1 LIPITIG
8 RLNKKSTI
16 NHSPIRPTNSP
27 NHSLNQPNKLNQPIH
42 QFSQFNSN
50 LSAVNF
56 ISMKKIFLLAVV
68 SFFVSAA
75 IAQDVKKAIFYAV
88 SFPNAAHHEAEIVMT
103 IPQSPSGE
111 FRVIMSRSSA
121 GRYATHEF
129 GKNIYN
135 VIAKDVNGAVIPLKQ
150 IEGDV
155 YEVDNSH
162 PATVIISYTLFG
174 NWTDGTYASIDESHA
189 HLNMPAAF
197 MWVPGQEKRAV
208 EFEFNDLDKYG
219 WKVATQLKHDG
230 ANVYSAPDLQYMMDS
245 PTELSNFKE
254 TSWNVVNT
262 DGKTEKIN
270 LTVHSDDAQP
280 VIDNFGKMLQK
291 VVLEEKAVFGELPS
305 YDYGEYTF
313 LDDVY
318 PTTSGDGMEH
328 RNSTCIVQ
336 PIDKVEGN
344 EVRLLST
351 FSHEYFHSWNVKR
364 IRPKSLEPFNF
375 EHADMSSELWFAEG
389 FTQYYG
395 ELLLVRSGYHTAD
408 EYTRTLSGLVNSVL
422 NTPGA
427 AKYPQTQMSRYS
439 VFADAGVANDPN
451 NENNMFTTYYYYGG
465 ATALALDLRLRSEFN
480 LTLDDYMRAVWLA
493 RGKVMKPY
501 TIPDLQSDLAKLT
514 KNPKFAADFFNKYIY
529 GIEKNDYAALL
540 AKAGLLLRKAQPG
553 KAWAG
558 PLTGSGRRGRTG
570 QARTTG
576 TEGIPILTSTV
587 IGTPVYKTGLDA
599 GDVILKADGKDV
611 KDEQEFDAIVA
622 VKNIG
627 DKIVVNYKNRTGNHE
642 TAITL
647 EESPYLEI
655 VTFEKAG
662 KELTKDEQD
671 FRNSWWS
678 SMVQ

>member
-1 LIPITIG
+1 M
-8 RLNKKSTI
+8 KKLLFI
-16 NHSPIRPTNSP
+16 AV
-27 NHSLNQPNKLNQPIH
+27 
-42 QFSQFNSN
+42 FAF
-50 LSAVNF
+50 SAVVCF
-56 ISMKKIFLLAVV
+56 G
-68 SFFVSAA
+68 
-75 IAQDVKKAIFYAV
+75 QDEQKAIFYTV
-88 SFPNAAHHEAEIVMT
+88 SFPNAVHHEAEIVMT
-103 IPQSPSGE
+103 IPQAPQGD
-111 FRVIMSRSSA
+111 FKVRMSRSSA

-135 VIAKDVNGAVIPLKQ
+135 VAATSVDGSPVKFKQ

-155 YEVDNSH
+155 YLIEDNVSK
-162 PATVIISYTLFG
+162 TVKISYTLFA
-174 NWTDGTYASIDESHA
+174 NYTDGTYASIDLSHA

-197 MWVPGQEKRAV
+197 MWVPGEEQRPVK
-208 EFEFNDLDKYG
+208 FEFNDLDKYG

-230 ANVYSAPDLQYMMDS
+230 DNVYSAPNMQYMMDS

-254 TSWNVVNT
+254 TSWDVVNT

-291 VVLEEKAVFGELPS
+291 VVLEEKAVFGELPK
-305 YDYGEYTF
+305 YDFGEYTF

-318 PTTSGDGMEH
+318 PTLSGDGMEH

-336 PIDKVEGN
+336 PVDKIEGN

-375 EHADMSSELWFAEG
+375 EHANMSSELWFAEG

-395 ELLLVRSGYHTAD
+395 ELLLVRAGFHTPE

-427 AKYPQTQMSRYS
+427 AKYPETFMSRYS

-451 NENNMFTTYYYYGG
+451 NEANMFTTYYYYGG
-465 ATALALDLRLRSEFN
+465 ATALALDLRLRTEFN

-501 TIPDLQSDLAKLT
+501 TIPDLQNDLAKLT
-514 KNPKFAADFFNKYIY
+514 NNPKFAADFFDKYIY
-529 GIEKNDYAALL
+529 GIDKNNYDALL
-540 AKAGLLLRKAQPG
+540 AKAGFLLRKMQPG

-558 PLTGSGRRGRTG
+558 SLSGGFRRGRAG
-570 QARTTG
+570 QARTNG
-576 TEGIPILTSTV
+576 TEGIAITTSTMM
-587 IGTPVYKTGLDA
+587 GTPVYKAGLDA
-599 GDVILKADGKDV
+599 GDIVLKADGKEL
-611 KDEQEFDAIVA
+611 KDEQAFDDLVA
-622 VKNIG
+622 SKNIG
-627 DKIVVNYKNRTGNHE
+627 DKIVIDYKNRTGDHQ
-642 TAITL
+642 TTITL
-647 EESPYLEI
+647 EENPYLEI
-655 VTFEKAG
+655 VTYEKAG
-662 KELTKDEQD
+662 KELTKEQQD
-671 FRNSWWS
+671 LRNGWLS
-678 SMVQ
+678 SKVK